1 VNTATG
7 VGPLL
12 TLAKSRDPTDRE
24 QLLSRLVQICET
36 QEAAHAPRA
45 RLEIEAVFMALVAD
59 AERDIRARLA
69 ERLARAEWA
78 PPQLILMLAH
88 DDIEV
93 ARPVIAASPLL
104 DDLALICLLNEATSA
119 HHIEV
124 AQRPKLSARV
134 VEAVIDRG
142 EPAVL
147 TALAGNHTA
156 DITHPCMA
164 RLVEHARR
172 IKALG
177 EPLAEHPRMSAAL
190 ASALYLW
197 VGQALRSAIV
207 ARFEVDTAALDA
219 ALTASMTAPGTDAP
233 ERPKRKGPTAGELKL
248 IDKLAEA
255 GQLKPGY
262 LIKALKDG
270 QLGLFKA
277 ALAKLGAF
285 PVEDVLRAVTHSARP
300 DLLGLACC
308 AVGIDRSAFPA
319 ILEMVRGLTDGL
331 PGGGADSARKAAS
344 AFNAAPDIAAIA
356 FSQAVCATV

>member
-1 VNTATG
+1 VNAATG
-7 VGPLL
+7 VEPLL

-24 QLLSRLVQICET
+24 QLLSRLVQICES
-36 QEAAHAPRA
+36 QQAVRGPRA

-104 DDLALICLLNEATSA
+104 DDLALICLLNEATIA
-119 HHIEV
+119 HRVEV

-156 DITHPCMA
+156 DITDRSMA

-207 ARFEVDTAALDA
+207 ARFEVDTVALDA
-219 ALTASMTAPGTDAP
+219 ALTASMTDPP
-233 ERPKRKGPTAGELKL
+233 VRPKRKGPTAGELKL

-262 LIKALKDG
+262 LIKTLKDG
-270 QLGLFKA
+270 QLGLFEA

-344 AFNAAPDIAAIA
+344 AFNAAPDIAAVA
-356 FSQAVCATV
+356 FRQAVCATV